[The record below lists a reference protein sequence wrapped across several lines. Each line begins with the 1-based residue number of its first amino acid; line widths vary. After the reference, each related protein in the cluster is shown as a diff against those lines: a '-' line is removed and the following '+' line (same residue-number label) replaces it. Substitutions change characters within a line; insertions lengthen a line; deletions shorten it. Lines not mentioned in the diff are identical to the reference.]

1 MLATAAFNFKRMM
14 NKWKKKFFHF
24 FQTLFLQFE
33 TFEKRK
39 DFLVTFFFITKGL
52 SLFLVIASPFLPVIA
67 SSFLSV
73 IARSEATKQSPLT
86 LHPVIANRRVGKC
99 AGVKQSPRCTFLLVL
114 GILRRLLRSL
124 RSLAMTLW
132 GYRLAMTQ

>member
-73 IARSEATKQSPLT
+73 IARSEATKQSP
-86 LHPVIANRRVGKC
+86 HC
-99 AGVKQSPRCTFLLVL
+99 SFLLVL
-114 GILRRLLRSL
+114 SDMRGLLRSL
-124 RSLAMTLW
+124 RSLAMTK
-132 GYRLAMTQ
+132 RECSLAMA